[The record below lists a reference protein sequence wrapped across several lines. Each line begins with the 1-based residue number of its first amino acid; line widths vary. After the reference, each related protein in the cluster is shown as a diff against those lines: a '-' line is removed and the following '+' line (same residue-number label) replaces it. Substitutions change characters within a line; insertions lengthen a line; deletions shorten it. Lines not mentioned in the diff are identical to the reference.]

1 MIVTAADNQ
10 SPDVEI
16 TQGRPTVACPWSA
29 PIFIVAA
36 VTDVSTVDD
45 VTLSWTGPGD
55 PGSIA
60 MTRSGSSW
68 SGRLGIDQVGGTWT
82 YVVTAVDAAGNAGT
96 ASGTTVVVGC

>member
-1 MIVTAADNQ
+1 
-10 SPDVEI
+10 
-16 TQGRPTVACPWSA
+16 VAS
-29 PIFIVAA
+29 

-82 YVVTAVDAAGNAGT
+82 YVVTAVDAPGNEGT